1 MVGWSEDTGGYRRD
15 EGGLGWLG
23 AITASAAVPVA
34 ATSGHQLP
42 LTVSDCYS
50 YCGCTN
56 CTNTIM
62 KTGENTGTNKSK

>member
-42 LTVSDCYS
+42 LTVSDALLLWLYKL
-50 YCGCTN
+50 YKHN
-56 CTNTIM
+56 YEDR
-62 KTGENTGTNKSK
+62 GEHRYK